1 MSYKLPACG
10 DVNGITY
17 NKRPNMIVANRHVV
31 TLYCSFIYQRSNQ
44 QLVLTVTTPPLGSD
58 PFNHDYT
65 PAQGFEGAAVIVA
78 HRKSCANGN
87 ANQLWRFDPITGF
100 IEAMAADT
108 TNKGILCTL
117 ISLSFLVVT
126 LLTRAPFSYRLS
138 GRIAVNSLI
147 CLAVFQWGRG
157 RKNSGAREHN
167 GKREL
172 FLPRASQNL
181 AISDRSCMM

>member
-1 MSYKLPACG
+1 
-10 DVNGITY
+10 
-17 NKRPNMIVANRHVV
+17 MIVANRHVV

-58 PFNHDYT
+58 PFNLDYT

-100 IEAMAADT
+100 IDAMAADT

-117 ISLSFLVVT
+117 ISLSFLVDT
-126 LLTRAPFSYRLS
+126 LLTRLPFSYRLS
-138 GRIAVNSLI
+138 GRIAVNSLT
-147 CLAVFQWGRG
+147 CLAVFQWRRG
-157 RKNSGAREHN
+157 REKSGAARLE
-167 GKREL
+167 KREEGTPPSTR
-172 FLPRASQNL
+172 LP
-181 AISDRSCMM
+181 CK

>member
-1 MSYKLPACG
+1 
-10 DVNGITY
+10 
-17 NKRPNMIVANRHVV
+17 MIVANRHVV

-58 PFNHDYT
+58 PFNLDYT
-65 PAQGFEGAAVIVA
+65 PTQGFEGAAVIVA

-108 TNKGILCTL
+108 TNKGMLCRL
-117 ISLSFLVVT
+117 ISLSFLVDT
-126 LLTRAPFSYRLS
+126 LSSRVPFSYRLS
-138 GRIAVNSLI
+138 GRKVVNSLT

-157 RKNSGAREHN
+157 REKSDAARL
-167 GKREL
+167 GKREEGTPPSTR
-172 FLPRASQNL
+172 LPRN
-181 AISDRSCMM
+181 

>member
-1 MSYKLPACG
+1 M
-10 DVNGITY
+10 
-17 NKRPNMIVANRHVV
+17 ANCRVGV
-31 TLYCSFIYQRSNQ
+31 LYCSFIYQRSNQ

-58 PFNHDYT
+58 PFNLDYT

-108 TNKGILCTL
+108 TNKGMLCTL
-117 ISLSFLVVT
+117 VSISLLVDT
-126 LLTRAPFSYRLS
+126 LLSRVPFSYRLS
-138 GRIAVNSLI
+138 GRKVVNSLT

-157 RKNSGAREHN
+157 REKSGAARL
-167 GKREL
+167 GKREEGTPPSTR
-172 FLPRASQNL
+172 LPRN
-181 AISDRSCMM
+181 